1 VQKRIKIY
9 SLSTCVHCKATKKF
23 LNECSIQYDF
33 IDVDLVFGDERTS
46 VLEDVKKFNPELTFP
61 TIVIGDD
68 VIVGF
73 KEAEIR
79 QALGL

>member
-23 LNECSIQYDF
+23 LNECFIQYDF

-46 VLEDVKKFNPELTFP
+46 VLEDVKKLNPELTFP